1 MKTHKGQMRR
11 GLTKADKKNL
21 RNQCRMG
28 LSLSLLIFVL
38 TSFIGVMIYE
48 LFFDLNPNGLNIK
61 VMSLFLIG
69 ALIFSILLNFLIN
82 HKYYRDFQFNEKI
95 QITKTLIRK
104 SKSTDYIA
112 SLRGASSRGNAMS
125 KAYIERFEFIVD
137 GIAFDVDKEL
147 FESCAEGDKLIFNYA
162 LRSQYL
168 LSIEKDR

>member
-21 RNQCRMG
+21 RNQCKMG
-28 LSLSLLIFVL
+28 FSLSLLVFVL
-38 TSFIGVMIYE
+38 ISIIGVTIYE

-69 ALIFSILLNFLIN
+69 ALIFSILINFLIN

-104 SKSTDYIA
+104 SKAADNIA
-112 SLRGASSRGNAMS
+112 SLRGNAIS
-125 KAYIERFEFIVD
+125 KAHIERFEFIVD
-137 GIAFDVDKEL
+137 DNAFDVDKEL

-162 LRSQYL
+162 LKSQYL
-168 LSIEKDR
+168 LGIEKDR